1 MIKHI
6 LSFLATAFLCL
17 PAVIPAFDANAADTS
32 ADASDSFV
40 LADTAY
46 SDYTG
51 PGFYKTDR
59 FFFYDESGIFT
70 MADKIRIEHLFEDT
84 ASKIGF
90 SLVLYTA
97 GADRSDDSIESFADN
112 GAKEI
117 FGDTPEG
124 VVFLYVDLDGYSDAY
139 DYMYAERFASLYYT
153 GTFFGERTV
162 EIVKAMQK
170 KFPAGGAAIDPE
182 DIIAGLEVY
191 CSKLIEYKQ
200 LGPEENSYFYHK
212 DTGMYS
218 VVSGGRIIDSKFHPY
233 GEWWFFAL
241 MGLTLTGMTCL
252 PIIATVKKTYKFKS
266 TTSASVYTGGNKIF
280 WKNQQDIFIN
290 SVVTKTY
297 IPPSSSSSG
306 GGGGGHGGGGHSS
319 GGGGGSHR

>member
-117 FGDTPEG
+117 FGDHYDDFMKIHNDTDARNELRK
-124 VVFLYVDLDGYSDAY
+124 VTVTDYVFLNALDAKYYQDEGWDPV
-139 DYMYAERFASLYYT
+139 ELYP
-153 GTFFGERTV
+153 
-162 EIVKAMQK
+162 Q
-170 KFPAGGAAIDPE
+170 
-182 DIIAGLEVY
+182 
-191 CSKLIEYKQ
+191 
-200 LGPEENSYFYHK
+200 PEE
-212 DTGMYS
+212 
-218 VVSGGRIIDSKFHPY
+218 
-233 GEWWFFAL
+233 
-241 MGLTLTGMTCL
+241 
-252 PIIATVKKTYKFKS
+252 
-266 TTSASVYTGGNKIF
+266 
-280 WKNQQDIFIN
+280 
-290 SVVTKTY
+290 
-297 IPPSSSSSG
+297 
-306 GGGGGHGGGGHSS
+306 
-319 GGGGGSHR
+319 